1 MQDYWDVVGALW
13 NVIDI
18 YEGPEVFLESYNS
31 VPRES
36 GLIFAAHH
44 CQSEVCTGGFEQFF
58 WNPTGVLAPEAV
70 DGFREIGLPQAAA
83 VMEAAMELLGPRY
96 PRDRGERKSRLSRVS
111 AGAFDVLDVTFFASV
126 KVKSGGFRAAANRYA
141 EWKGLRRNAASG
153 SRSA

>member
-44 CQSEVCTGGFEQFF
+44 CES
-58 WNPTGVLAPEAV
+58 
-70 DGFREIGLPQAAA
+70 
-83 VMEAAMELLGPRY
+83 
-96 PRDRGERKSRLSRVS
+96 
-111 AGAFDVLDVTFFASV
+111 
-126 KVKSGGFRAAANRYA
+126 
-141 EWKGLRRNAASG
+141 
-153 SRSA
+153 